1 MKQLIKIQ
9 TNTDGK
15 KAVSARE
22 MYVGLGLEPTHW
34 KRWANRNIEKNS
46 YAVEGVDWVG
56 FALMANGNET
66 KDYILNLDFA
76 KKLCMQVR
84 TDKGEQIRNYFLEV
98 EKVAMG
104 ISTHQTVESARLAE
118 IEAKLHRLESLA
130 VGSHVTDYSIMG
142 YARLCKKNICLN
154 EANALGKRAT
164 KQCKELGLSIG
175 HIRDSRYG
183 LVNTYPEQVLEQ
195 VFREFF
201 SRPRF

>member
-66 KDYILNLDFA
+66 KTPY
-76 KKLCMQVR
+76 
-84 TDKGEQIRNYFLEV
+84 
-98 EKVAMG
+98 
-104 ISTHQTVESARLAE
+104 
-118 IEAKLHRLESLA
+118 
-130 VGSHVTDYSIMG
+130 
-142 YARLCKKNICLN
+142 
-154 EANALGKRAT
+154 
-164 KQCKELGLSIG
+164 
-175 HIRDSRYG
+175 
-183 LVNTYPEQVLEQ
+183 TYV
-195 VFREFF
+195 
-201 SRPRF
+201 